1 MLVSRLS
8 RLSPKAETVCD
19 AKDDDDD
26 DDDEC
31 FSLFRF
37 PILSLLLKSSLFE
50 TRNAQTHAL
59 FGTATHI
66 TIGFSRKVAGGYT
79 LEGLVV

>member
-1 MLVSRLS
+1 MDVSTSTDIIYISPPRRRRLLLNAPPPTRLS

-26 DDDEC
+26 DDDDDDES

-37 PILSLLLKSSLFE
+37 PITSLF
-50 TRNAQTHAL
+50 T
-59 FGTATHI
+59 
-66 TIGFSRKVAGGYT
+66 SR
-79 LEGLVV
+79 E

>member
-26 DDDEC
+26 EEC

>member
-26 DDDEC
+26 DEEC